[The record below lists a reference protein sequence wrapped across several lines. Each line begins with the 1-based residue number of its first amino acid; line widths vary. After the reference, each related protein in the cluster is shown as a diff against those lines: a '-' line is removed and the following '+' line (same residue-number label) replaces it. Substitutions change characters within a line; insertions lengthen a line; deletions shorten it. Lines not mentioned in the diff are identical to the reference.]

1 MSSSCV
7 TPLGVCSLLGFII
20 VSIAL
25 RKEIMDYWSQFN
37 DLPLLPFVI
46 AMGVGIFAVIMLGL
60 IFFLLYR
67 QNRIISQYLQQNRHH
82 RQSNSDLII
91 RNPVEQYIRL
101 LAYVGLFFC
110 LGAIFHYM
118 ACELPRLLNKNA
130 INSHINNLGVDYLG
144 LIVAIFAILVTLL
157 VTWQIYS
164 TIKVKEE
171 LENSKKDIEERF
183 NDRLIKLE
191 ECCTNRGNEI
201 KVIDKK
207 VDDNHKLQDEKIE
220 TTQKDLTLYSKS
232 MNEYSLAALHRQ
244 TFLLWENQLFIERRF
259 EMKLTGA
266 KGIRPFSTDLF
277 NECFL
282 RIGNALELSNKGT
295 IKNGIAPIVR
305 ELYLLTN
312 NVLVQK
318 DNKGVIRPILREN
331 IERVYNQI
339 KTISPDDYDNV
350 IEIIDNLKK
359 IRNLRKRYE
368 NE

>member
-1 MSSSCV
+1 MNQSCKR
-7 TPLGVCSLLGFII
+7 PLVVCSLFGFII
-20 VSIAL
+20 VSMALREEIMNYLSRFQDIHPMSVFFIAL
-25 RKEIMDYWSQFN
+25 LVLIAVVIIGYVVYLIERHNKILNELSHKVQNLKSSSQITIEGSNTKILFK
-37 DLPLLPFVI
+37 VI
-46 AMGVGIFAVIMLGL
+46 A
-60 IFFLLYR
+60 
-67 QNRIISQYLQQNRHH
+67 
-82 RQSNSDLII
+82 
-91 RNPVEQYIRL
+91 YI
-101 LAYVGLFFC
+101 GLFFC
-110 LGAIFHYM
+110 LLVAIHYLS
-118 ACELPRLLNKNA
+118 CELPRLVNNDA
-130 INSHINNLGVDYLG
+130 ANSHINNLGVDYLG